1 MGLSTENHKP
11 VKVLEYPREYYT
23 VLIIL
28 FSFVLNPSAGTK
40 YLRIGTFSLVHLS
53 ILHLI

>member
-1 MGLSTENHKP
+1 MDLFTENHKP

-23 VLIIL
+23 ALIIL
-28 FSFVLNPSAGTK
+28 FSFVLNPSTGTK
-40 YLRIGTFSLVHLS
+40 YLRIDTFSLVHLF